1 MTAERL
7 PPRYRRL
14 MSYAARYRRSW
25 GIIVVATVVGT
36 AATLAEPWPLKIL
49 ADDVLGHGS
58 PPAHLSRASLLT
70 LVALAA
76 VAVFVVAAALDV
88 VQASLWVRVGQSM
101 VYDLAADVFARAQRR
116 RPGASVGD
124 TMSRVAGDSWS
135 VHTVVEELL
144 FVPGHALLI
153 SAGILAIMV
162 RLSWELTVLCVVA
175 APLMGA
181 ASFVATKAIGSVS
194 LRERELSGALH
205 AHVQQTLTGIPVV
218 QAFAQEDRH
227 HGQFRSLIGSWI
239 RAERRKA
246 VLSSVNALVPTLVA
260 AAGTASV
267 LLLGSHLVLERRA
280 TIGTLFVFVSYLA
293 LLQEQFQAV
302 AAIPGKLAEADG
314 GARRVLEVLDA
325 APEVADG
332 SRWLPAVCGRL
343 VFDRVGFGY
352 EAGRPTLE
360 AVSFE
365 VAPGE
370 MVGVVGP
377 TGAGKSTLV
386 ALAARLLD
394 PDEGAVRLDGVDVR
408 ELRLGNLR
416 RQVGLVLQDSFLF
429 PLSVA
434 DNIAYGRP
442 GASLDQVVRAATVA
456 GADRFI
462 RRLPAG
468 YDTVVGDGGATLSG
482 GERQRLALARAVV
495 RDPRVLLLDEPTSAL
510 DPSTEAEVLDAIR
523 RAGVGRTTV
532 VVAHRLSTVIGA
544 DRLVVLDGGRV
555 VEAGTPS
562 ELLAAGGTFAE
573 LWASFERPSAA
584 EVR

>member
-101 VYDLAADVFARAQRR
+101 VYDLAAEVFARAQRR